1 MSMTKRWLESMYNTE
16 ENDDLIDDMDML
28 YWELQEKEEEI
39 QKKQDE
45 FYEEFQ

>member
-1 MSMTKRWLESMYNTE
+1 MTKRWLESMYNTE